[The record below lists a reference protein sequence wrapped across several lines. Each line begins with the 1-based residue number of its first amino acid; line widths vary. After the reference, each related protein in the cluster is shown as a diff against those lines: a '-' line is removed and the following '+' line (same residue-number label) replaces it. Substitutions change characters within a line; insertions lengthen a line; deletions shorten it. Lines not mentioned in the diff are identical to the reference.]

1 MKHYVYKIT
10 NLIEDKHYIGVR
22 SAKNPSK
29 DLGIIYF
36 SSSSDEEF
44 MLEQQEFPD
53 RFKYEILEVFPTRSA
68 AVNKEIE
75 LHNFYDVAVNESF
88 YNKSK
93 QTSMGFCRLG
103 TTFNHTEEAKEKI
116 SASRIGEKHH
126 FWGKS
131 PSKETREKMSAS
143 RTGEKHFMW
152 GKKHPEET
160 KMKISESL
168 SGSTLAEEIKVK
180 ISESLKGRK
189 FSEETLAKMSKWQK
203 GKSKSPE
210 HTKNIGKARRELS
223 IRSAYTFEVYD
234 HENNLIHNEKVINFK
249 DFCLDNKYPLSSFGK
264 SYRTNWTIERGKF
277 KGWRVIRIK

>member
-29 DLGIIYF
+29 DLSIIYF

-68 AVNKEIE
+68 AVNKEIA

-93 QTSMGFCRLG
+93 QTSTGFCRLG
-103 TTFNHTEEAKEKI
+103 TTFNHTEEAREKI
-116 SASRIGEKHH
+116 SASKIGENHH
-126 FWGKS
+126 FWGK
-131 PSKETREKMSAS
+131 PIPIKTREKMSAS
-143 RTGEKHFMW
+143 KIGENHFMW
-152 GKKHPEET
+152 GKKHSEETKTKISETLKGGTLAEET

-168 SGSTLAEEIKVK
+168 
-180 ISESLKGRK
+180 KGRT

-203 GKSKSPE
+203 GKPKSPE
-210 HTKNIGKARRELS
+210 HTKNIGKARRELA

-249 DFCLDNKYPLSSFGK
+249 NFCLDNKYPPGTFGK
-264 SYRTNWTIERGKF
+264 SYRTNQTIKQGKF